1 MYSFLPEKVWVL
13 LVVVYPSWVRKC
25 DGKRG
30 PVFVETILEAWS
42 MAPDV
47 LPLAFFIQSL
57 EKRHGRSIV
66 RLCIPDLA
74 RTCGS
79 MLATQ
84 YQFLV
89 ALFRT
94 FCFCF
99 SLSRK
104 YMMPLPNFVFTA
116 DYQNRSVGPTL
127 FPEMRLSLQ
136 SVAMWIYAKSFV

>member
-1 MYSFLPEKVWVL
+1 
-13 LVVVYPSWVRKC
+13 
-25 DGKRG
+25 
-30 PVFVETILEAWS
+30 

-47 LPLAFFIQSL
+47 LPSAFFQIL
-57 EKRHGRSIV
+57 EKRHGRSTV

-74 RTCGS
+74 RPSGCI
-79 MLATQ
+79 LATQ

-89 ALFRT
+89 ALFWA

-136 SVAMWIYAKSFV
+136 AVAMWIYAKSCV